1 MIDNECWWRGPAFLS
16 QTSENWPERE
26 FTGATA
32 ETLEEVKAEV
42 RERTDRPQQD
52 NLNSFVT
59 SKQKENQ
66 WRLDPTRFSKW
77 YGTKP
82 RNKLEIL
89 ISLLRV
95 RSSVYR
101 FLETSTIAVTL

>member
-16 QTSENWPERE
+16 QTSENWPEGE

-52 NLNSFVT
+52 SLNSFVT

-66 WRLDPTRFSKW
+66 WRLDPTRTGQSQE
-77 YGTKP
+77 TSL
-82 RNKLEIL
+82 KLEFL
-89 ISLLRV
+89 CYEYEV
-95 RSSVYR
+95 RFTDCKKHR
-101 FLETSTIAVTL
+101 QLP

>member
-1 MIDNECWWRGPAFLS
+1 LIDNECWWRGPAFLS
-16 QTSENWPERE
+16 QTSENWPERGS
-26 FTGATA
+26 TGATA

-42 RERTDRPQQD
+42 RDRTDRPQQD

-66 WRLDPTRFSKW
+66 WRLDPTRFCKW